1 VRRSNQITYLKSLG
15 IPVWVPRD
23 FQPPVFEQG
32 QRELDTAT
40 PLLHAEPQP
49 QPEVVPEI
57 RLSESPA
64 ETAKLDWPALIDM
77 VGNCTT
83 CGLHTGRTQAVFG
96 VGNQDADIMVI
107 GEAPGADEDLQGEP
121 FVGRAG
127 LLLNEMLKAI
137 HHPRE
142 SVYIANIVKC
152 RPPENRNPQHDEAL
166 HCAPYLHRQIE
177 LVAPRAILAVGKV
190 AAQNLLQTDLPI
202 GKMRGNQYHYAAL
215 NIPVIVTYHP
225 AYLLRSPKE
234 KAKAWQDLKMLRS
247 LLV

>member
-1 VRRSNQITYLKSLG
+1 VTFNKVVARQHRQLGYLESLG

-23 FQPPVFEQG
+23 FQAPKAQTLEIPAVQ
-32 QRELDTAT
+32 Q
-40 PLLHAEPQP
+40 Q
-49 QPEVVPEI
+49 EVIPEI

-64 ETAKLDWPALIDM
+64 DTAQLDWSSLSQM
-77 VGNCTT
+77 VAGCTD

-107 GEAPGADEDLQGEP
+107 GEAPGADEDKQGEP

-127 LLLNEMLKAI
+127 KLLDEMLCAI
-137 HHPRE
+137 KHPRD

-152 RPPENRNPQHDEAL
+152 RPPENRNPQQEEAL
-166 HCAPYLHRQIE
+166 RCAPYLHRQIE
-177 LVAPRAILAVGKV
+177 LVSPRVMLAVGKV

-225 AYLLRSPKE
+225 AYLLRSPRE
-234 KAKAWQDLKMLRS
+234 KAKVWQDLK
-247 LLV
+247 LLKALLE

>member
-1 VRRSNQITYLKSLG
+1 MQAKADQITYLKSLG

-23 FQPPVFEQG
+23 FQ
-32 QRELDTAT
+32 A
-40 PLLHAEPQP
+40 AEPEHSGVQIKE
-49 QPEVVPEI
+49 EVALPAVEPRVESIPEI
-57 RLSESPA
+57 RLSEPPA
-64 ETAKLDWPALIDM
+64 ETANLDWPALSD
-77 VGNCTT
+77 VVSHCTA

-107 GEAPGADEDLQGEP
+107 GEAPGADEDRQGEP

-127 LLLNEMLKAI
+127 QLLNEMLKAI
-137 HHPRE
+137 SYPRE

-177 LVAPRAILAVGKV
+177 LVAPRVILAVGKV

-234 KAKAWQDLKMLRS
+234 KAKAWQDLKTLRS
-247 LLV
+247 LVA